1 MMNEKQ
7 LHALAAEFAKNLKT
21 PEDLNQFSRMLKQI
35 TVETALNGE
44 LTDLLVMKNISL
56 EKVKMHVTV
65 THLRPS
71 FVMKVR

>member
-1 MMNEKQ
+1 MNEKQ
-7 LHALAAEFAKNLKT
+7 LHALAAEFAKNL
-21 PEDLNQFSRMLKQI
+21 
-35 TVETALNGE
+35 
-44 LTDLLVMKNISL
+44 KNISL